1 MSDKRISSSSMR
13 MNQRKQSVG
22 GKRNPPTGK
31 NVKVMNVP
39 DSVKRKLKKADIS
52 EEDYEKMLYFARY
65 QPRGHRKLNDEDLSY
80 LVIGEDQ
87 SKMPLTNTQGLRKGG
102 QVSKSVLN
110 NSIKPLTNN
119 KQLNFSIKNNNR
131 LKSNP
136 NFTSFKNQF
145 KL

>member
-1 MSDKRISSSSMR
+1 
-13 MNQRKQSVG
+13 MNSRKQSVM
-22 GKRNPPTGK
+22 GKRDPPTGK
-31 NVKVMNVP
+31 DVKIMGLSNKLQ
-39 DSVKRKLKKADIS
+39 KRLKKNNIS
-52 EEDYEKMLYFARY
+52 VEEYEKMLYFARY